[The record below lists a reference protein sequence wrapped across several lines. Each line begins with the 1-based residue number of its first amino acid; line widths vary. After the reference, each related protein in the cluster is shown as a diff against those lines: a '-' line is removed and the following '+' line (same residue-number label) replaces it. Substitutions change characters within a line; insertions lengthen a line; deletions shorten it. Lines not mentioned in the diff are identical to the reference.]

1 MVDFSIP
8 NLCGASP
15 DFNKLMSQFD
25 SIKGE
30 ILGGL
35 ELDAGAMASTL
46 TTSLNQLEAD
56 LRAMIPELPSLP
68 AVNFQAEVTSL
79 ISLPAGSNAY
89 ISKLATLQS
98 QFGSQLP
105 NLESVVSDA
114 LSSVLAGGDVCG
126 VCPNLELPAGATE
139 AIELAKSSLQP
150 TVDALKEPASAFSTD
165 ESVDEVKAIYGDAVS
180 KKEEELVQTAA
191 AAAPA
196 AAVSKEKSEYE
207 RLNELYKM
215 QKHARGAEKLRK
227 QIMKLFVGSF
237 PNPGAMWQKRGPYPG
252 SKPGQAGVNPYTDGN
267 ISIPM
272 PEPDNIINFDDV
284 VTALYKK

>member
-150 TVDALKEPASAFSTD
+150 TVDALAEDASSFSID
-165 ESVDEVKAIYGDAVS
+165 ESVDETKAVYGDVVS
-180 KKEEELVQTAA
+180 KKEQESVQTAA

-196 AAVSKEKSEYE
+196 AAEAGEKKEYQKLDDLMS
-207 RLNELYKM
+207 M
-215 QKHARGAEKLRK
+215 QRDARRVEGLRVGFMKNMTRFLSAAKAGAK
-227 QIMKLFVGSF
+227 
-237 PNPGAMWQKRGPYPG
+237 WQQRGPWPT
-252 SKPGQAGVNPYTDGN
+252 SRPGQEGVNPYTDGQ
-267 ISIPM
+267 IPVPM
-272 PEPDNIINFDDV
+272 PSPDKIITIEDV
-284 VTALYKK
+284 LAAT

>member
-1 MVDFSIP
+1 MVDFAIP

-30 ILGGL
+30 ILSGL
-35 ELDAGAMASTL
+35 EFDAGTLASTL

-79 ISLPAGSNAY
+79 ISLPAGSSAY
-89 ISKLATLQS
+89 LSKLATLQS

-105 NLESVVSDA
+105 NLESLVSDA
-114 LSSVLAGGDVCG
+114 SGSVLAGGDVCG
-126 VCPNLELPAGATE
+126 ALPNFELPAGAIE

-150 TVDALKEPASAFSTD
+150 TIDALAEDASSFSTD
-165 ESVDEVKAIYGDAVS
+165 ESVDETKAVYGDVVS
-180 KKEEELVQTAA
+180 KKEQESVQTAA

-196 AAVSKEKSEYE
+196 AAEPGEKKEYQKLDDLMS
-207 RLNELYKM
+207 M
-215 QKHARGAEKLRK
+215 QRDARRVEGLRVGYMKNMTRFLSAAKAGAK
-227 QIMKLFVGSF
+227 
-237 PNPGAMWQKRGPYPG
+237 WQQRGPWPT
-252 SKPGQAGVNPYTDGN
+252 SRPGQEGVNPYTDGQ
-267 ISIPM
+267 IPVPM
-272 PEPDNIINFDDV
+272 PSPDKIITIEDV
-284 VTALYKK
+284 LAAT